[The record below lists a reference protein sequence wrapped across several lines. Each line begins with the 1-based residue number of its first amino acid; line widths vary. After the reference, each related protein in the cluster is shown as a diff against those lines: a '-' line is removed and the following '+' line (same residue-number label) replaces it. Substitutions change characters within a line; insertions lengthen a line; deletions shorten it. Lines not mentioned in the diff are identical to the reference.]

1 MSLNKDQ
8 FTLAKD
14 NTGVIALNIDNLK
27 FVEIEKYQDVYINLN
42 FIFNIII

>member
-27 FVEIEKYQDVYINLN
+27 FVEIEKC
-42 FIFNIII
+42 